1 MTTDITTQQ
10 TPPTTSPAGPSP
22 TGPAGTTPTTTRA
35 SHGRAI
41 SAPERPPTAIATAAA
56 YAGRTLRQ
64 YIRTPQLIIVNSVT
78 SIMFLLIF
86 RYVFGGAINTNG
98 VPYANFLIPSL
109 AAVSG
114 LFAGGVV
121 GVAEDAESGFFDR
134 LRSLP
139 VPRAAVMLG
148 RSVADTVLIT
158 WGSVV
163 TIVVGFAVGF
173 RPKGGVA
180 ALLLA
185 FVLCIAYAAALS
197 WLQIFLGLMAGT
209 AQAAQGLSFSVFPLI
224 FVSSAYV
231 PVQSM
236 PGWLQPIARQQP
248 VTAMVDAVRALVIG
262 GDTEALFGSSQG
274 TLVLKAV
281 AWSVAIAVVFAG
293 FSVRNFNR
301 R

>member
-1 MTTDITTQQ
+1 MNTTAT
-10 TPPTTSPAGPSP
+10 A
-22 TGPAGTTPTTTRA
+22 TTR
-35 SHGRAI
+35 SI
-41 SAPERPPTAIATAAA
+41 VAPKAPPTALTTAAT

-86 RYVFGGAINTNG
+86 RYVFGGAINTNEI
-98 VPYANFLIPSL
+98 PYANFLIPSL
-109 AAVSG
+109 AAASG
-114 LFAGGVV
+114 LFAGGIV

-139 VPRAAVMLG
+139 VPRAAIMVG
-148 RSVADTVLIT
+148 RSMADTVLIS
-158 WGSVV
+158 WGTLV

-173 RPKGGVA
+173 RPKGSA
-180 ALLLA
+180 AELLLA
-185 FVLCIAYAAALS
+185 FGLCILFAATWS
-197 WLQIFLGLMAGT
+197 WLQIFLGLNAGT

-236 PGWLQPIARQQP
+236 PGWMQPIARHQP
-248 VTAMVDAVRALVIG
+248 VTSMVDAVRALVVG
-262 GDTEALFGSSQG
+262 GDTNALFGASQG
-274 TLVLKAV
+274 ALVLKAI
-281 AWSVAIAVVFAG
+281 AWSVAIALVFASL
-293 FSVRNFNR
+293 SVRNFNR

>member
-1 MTTDITTQQ
+1 MS
-10 TPPTTSPAGPSP
+10 TTSLPTSPVLATSVPAVPRRSI
-22 TGPAGTTPTTTRA
+22 T
-35 SHGRAI
+35 
-41 SAPERPPTAIATAAA
+41 APEAPPTALTSAAS

-86 RYVFGGAINTNG
+86 RFVFGGAINTNG
-98 VPYANFLIPSL
+98 IPYANFLIPSL
-109 AAVSG
+109 AAASG

-139 VPRAAVMLG
+139 VPRAAIMLG
-148 RSVADTVLIT
+148 RSMADTVLIT

-173 RPKGGVA
+173 RPKGSVA
-180 ALLLA
+180 ELVLA
-185 FVLCIAYAAALS
+185 FVMCVLFAAAWS
-197 WLQIFLGLMAGT
+197 WLQIFLGLVAGT

-231 PVQSM
+231 PVASM
-236 PGWLQPIARQQP
+236 PGWMQPIARHQP
-248 VTAMVDAVRALVIG
+248 VTSMVDAVRALVIG
-262 GDTEALFGSSQG
+262 GDTNAMFGASQG
-274 TLVLKAV
+274 ALVLKAV
-281 AWSVAIAVVFAG
+281 AWSIGIAAVFAAL
-293 FSVRNFNR
+293 SVRNFNR

>member
-1 MTTDITTQQ
+1 MSIALPSDANVAPVRTRTI
-10 TPPTTSPAGPSP
+10 TPPDRAPTVLTT
-22 TGPAGTTPTTTRA
+22 
-35 SHGRAI
+35 
-41 SAPERPPTAIATAAA
+41 ATA

-64 YIRTPQLIIVNSVT
+64 YIRTPQLIVVNSVT
-78 SIMFLLIF
+78 SVMFLLIF
-86 RYVFGGAINTNG
+86 RYVFGGAINTDG
-98 VPYANFLIPSL
+98 IPYANFLIPSL

-139 VPRAAVMLG
+139 VPRAAIMLG

-158 WGSVV
+158 WGSIV
-163 TIVVGFAVGF
+163 TIVVGIAVGF
-173 RPKGGVA
+173 RPKGSIAGLV
-180 ALLLA
+180 LA
-185 FVLCIAYAAALS
+185 FVMCVGFALALS

-248 VTAMVDAVRALVIG
+248 VTAMVDAVRSLVVG
-262 GDTEALFGSSQG
+262 GDSQAMFGSSQA
-274 TLVLKAV
+274 TLVVKAL
-281 AWSVAIAVVFAG
+281 AWTAVIGVVFAG
-293 FSVRNFNR
+293 LSVRNFNR

>member
-1 MTTDITTQQ
+1 MSTTTTNPNAMQTNLQQ
-10 TPPTTSPAGPSP
+10 TASNRTTNRRS
-22 TGPAGTTPTTTRA
+22 
-35 SHGRAI
+35 I
-41 SAPERPPTAIATAAA
+41 VAPELPPTAITTAAT

-109 AAVSG
+109 AAASG

-139 VPRAAVMLG
+139 VPRAAIMLG
-148 RSVADTVLIT
+148 RSMADTVLIT
-158 WGSVV
+158 WGTVV

-173 RPKGGVA
+173 RPKGGA
-180 ALLLA
+180 TELLLA
-185 FVLCIAYAAALS
+185 FALCIVFAAAWS
-197 WLQIFLGLMAGT
+197 WLQIFLGLVAGT

-231 PVQSM
+231 PVLSM
-236 PGWLQPIARQQP
+236 PGWMQPIARHQP

-262 GDTEALFGSSQG
+262 GDTQALFGASQG
-274 TLVLKAV
+274 ALVLKAV
-281 AWSVAIAVVFAG
+281 AWSVAIAVIFAAL
-293 FSVRNFNR
+293 SVRNFNR

>member
-1 MTTDITTQQ
+1 MNTVN
-10 TPPTTSPAGPSP
+10 PLEASPQMVSRP
-22 TGPAGTTPTTTRA
+22 
-35 SHGRAI
+35 RAI
-41 SAPERPPTAIATAAA
+41 SAPDAPPTAITTALT

-86 RYVFGGAINTNG
+86 RYVFGGAINTDG
-98 VPYANFLIPSL
+98 IPYANFLIPSL

-121 GVAEDAESGFFDR
+121 GVAEDADSGFFDR

-139 VPRAAVMLG
+139 VPRSAIMVG
-148 RSVADTVLIT
+148 RSLADTVLIT

-173 RPKGGVA
+173 RPKGNGA
-180 ALLLA
+180 ELLLA
-185 FVLCIAYAAALS
+185 FALCVAFAFALS
-197 WLQIFLGLMAGT
+197 WLQIMLGLVAGT

-231 PVQSM
+231 PVASM
-236 PGWLQPIARQQP
+236 PGWMQPIARHQP
-248 VTAMVDAVRALVIG
+248 VTSMVDAVRALVIG
-262 GDTEALFGSSQG
+262 GDSQALFGASQSE
-274 TLVLKAV
+274 LVLKAV
-281 AWSVAIAVVFAG
+281 AWSIGITLVFATL
-293 FSVRNFNR
+293 SIRNFAR

>member
-1 MTTDITTQQ
+1 MSIATDTTNA
-10 TPPTTSPAGPSP
+10 TSPSP
-22 TGPAGTTPTTTRA
+22 TVRTRTITA
-35 SHGRAI
+35 PE
-41 SAPERPPTAIATAAA
+41 SAPSAVTTAAA

-64 YIRTPQLIIVNSVT
+64 YIRTPQLIVVNSVT

-98 VPYANFLIPSL
+98 IPYANFLIPSL

-139 VPRAAVMLG
+139 VQRAAIMLG
-148 RSVADTVLIT
+148 RSLADTVLIT
-158 WGSVV
+158 WGSIV
-163 TIVVGFAVGF
+163 TIVVGLAVGF
-173 RPKGGVA
+173 RPKGSVA
-180 ALLLA
+180 ELALA
-185 FVLCIAYAAALS
+185 FALCIGFAMSLS

-236 PGWLQPIARQQP
+236 PGWMQPIDNQYRS
-248 VTAMVDAVRALVIG
+248 VFKRA
-262 GDTEALFGSSQG
+262 SC
-274 TLVLKAV
+274 K
-281 AWSVAIAVVFAG
+281 
-293 FSVRNFNR
+293 
-301 R
+301 

>member
-1 MTTDITTQQ
+1 MTAT
-10 TPPTTSPAGPSP
+10 ASP
-22 TGPAGTTPTTTRA
+22 TNVVRTR
-35 SHGRAI
+35 SI
-41 SAPERPPTAIATAAA
+41 SAPDAPPTALTAAA
-56 YAGRTLRQ
+56 TYAGRTLRQ

-78 SIMFLLIF
+78 SVMFLLIF

-98 VPYANFLIPSL
+98 IPYANFLIPSL

-121 GVAEDAESGFFDR
+121 GVAEDSESGFFDR

-139 VPRAAVMLG
+139 VPRAAVMFG
-148 RSVADTVLIT
+148 RSLADTVLIT

-173 RPKGGVA
+173 RPKGNIGELV
-180 ALLLA
+180 LA
-185 FVLCIAYAAALS
+185 FLLCVLFASAFS
-197 WLQIFLGLMAGT
+197 WLQIFLGLVAGT

-231 PVQSM
+231 PVASM
-236 PGWLQPIARQQP
+236 PGWMQPIARQQP

-262 GDTEALFGSSQG
+262 GDTNALFGSSTG
-274 TLVLKAV
+274 ALVAKAV
-281 AWSVAIAVVFAG
+281 AWSLAITAVFAG
-293 FSVRNFNR
+293 LSIRTFNKR
-301 R
+301 

>member
-1 MTTDITTQQ
+1 MTTALSS
-10 TPPTTSPAGPSP
+10 TPIVR
-22 TGPAGTTPTTTRA
+22 TRT
-35 SHGRAI
+35 I
-41 SAPERPPTAIATAAA
+41 SAPDAPPTAITAAST

-78 SIMFLLIF
+78 SVMFLLIF

-98 VPYANFLIPSL
+98 IPYANFLIPSL

-121 GVAEDAESGFFDR
+121 GVAEDSESGFFDR

-139 VPRAAVMLG
+139 VPRAAVMFG
-148 RSVADTVLIT
+148 RSMADTVLIS

-173 RPKGGVA
+173 RPKGNVA
-180 ALLLA
+180 ELLLA
-185 FVLCIAYAAALS
+185 FLLCVLFAAAFS
-197 WLQIFLGLMAGT
+197 WLQIFLGLIAGT

-236 PGWLQPIARQQP
+236 PGWMQPIARQQP

-262 GDTEALFGSSQG
+262 GDTNALFGSSTA

-281 AWSVAIAVVFAG
+281 AWSFAITAVFAG
-293 FSVRNFNR
+293 LSIRTFNKR
-301 R
+301 